1 MASLH
6 SFAIAIRSPAAKRS
20 SDIHSFAPSAD
31 TSFPGAKEAAMV
43 ELDLVVLPRSQELE
57 KRMEKLGLKKTTLRY
72 AHHTTSDFS

>member
-1 MASLH
+1 
-6 SFAIAIRSPAAKRS
+6 
-20 SDIHSFAPSAD
+20 
-31 TSFPGAKEAAMV
+31 MV